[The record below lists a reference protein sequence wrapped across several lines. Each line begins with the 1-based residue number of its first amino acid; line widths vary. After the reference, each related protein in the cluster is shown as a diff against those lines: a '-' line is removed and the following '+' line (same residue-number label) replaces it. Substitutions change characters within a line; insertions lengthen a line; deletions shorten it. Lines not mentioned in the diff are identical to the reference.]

1 MSLNTKMNLDLK
13 TQGISIPTAGQG
25 LLSMQESCSSGDWSR
40 EQRPW
45 WPCPHWGWQ
54 FEQSLS
60 TWKMTRNCS
69 GQSTSSSS
77 SSSKQQKRSQV
88 LAVTGPSAPLTSV
101 DIKNKSK
108 MIDRQ
113 NSLHTL
119 GGQNVG
125 ESREQAMSSVPL
137 EVLPQWW
144 GTQPRWVRGDP
155 QPAGPLC
162 VSHPTQ
168 FRILSFPI
176 HSATESEIEEWL

>member
-45 WPCPHWGWQ
+45 WPCTHWGWQ

-69 GQSTSSSS
+69 GQSTSSRSSRSSSSSS

-88 LAVTGPSAPLTSV
+88 LAVTGPSAPLMSV

-108 MIDRQ
+108 MIDQQ

-125 ESREQAMSSVPL
+125 ESREQTMSSVPL

-155 QPAGPLC
+155 PACRASLC
-162 VSHPTQ
+162 LPSYTIQDP
-168 FRILSFPI
+168 FFP
-176 HSATESEIEEWL
+176 HSLGH